1 MKHYNILIFPCGTE
15 IANEIFR
22 SLKNHKYFKLQGATS
37 IENSYC
43 DFRNIEISQL
53 PFVND
58 KSFLDE
64 LKKIIRNKNIDLII
78 PAHDDVAYK
87 LSELENKINA
97 NVIGQNYNINK
108 IVRFKDKTYS
118 YFEKILP
125 VPSYKEDPENTNN
138 YPLFVKPKKG
148 QGSNN
153 SFKLDNIDDYNSFK
167 KSYNYEDF
175 VIMEYLNGDEF
186 TIDCFSINGKLKYM
200 GARSRDKTINGI
212 SVRSSFINDEKLNQ
226 EFKNYAETIS
236 EELNMDGVWFYQM
249 KYDING
255 DLRLLEIGP
264 RVSGTMML
272 NRARGINFVEL
283 SIYNELGYE
292 LELTYNNF
300 NDIIVGRSLQPVY
313 KQDLVYNNLYID
325 FDDTLFL
332 DEKYINTELIKL
344 IFQIKNENKNV
355 YLITKHDKKML
366 TKVLHDFG
374 ITNIFDDI
382 IHLSNEENK
391 IDFMKDK
398 SILIDDSFQER
409 NEAIKANFYALSI
422 DNISILLRE

>member
-1 MKHYNILIFPCGTE
+1 
-15 IANEIFR
+15 
-22 SLKNHKYFKLQGATS
+22 
-37 IENSYC
+37 
-43 DFRNIEISQL
+43 
-53 PFVND
+53 
-58 KSFLDE
+58 
-64 LKKIIRNKNIDLII
+64 
-78 PAHDDVAYK
+78 
-87 LSELENKINA
+87 
-97 NVIGQNYNINK
+97 
-108 IVRFKDKTYS
+108 
-118 YFEKILP
+118 
-125 VPSYKEDPENTNN
+125 
-138 YPLFVKPKKG
+138 
-148 QGSNN
+148 
-153 SFKLDNIDDYNSFK
+153 
-167 KSYNYEDF
+167 
-175 VIMEYLNGDEF
+175 
-186 TIDCFSINGKLKYM
+186 
-200 GARSRDKTINGI
+200 
-212 SVRSSFINDEKLNQ
+212 
-226 EFKNYAETIS
+226 
-236 EELNMDGVWFYQM
+236 MDGVWFYQM

-374 ITNIFDDI
+374 IINIFDDI